1 MKKGVDFGGWCLY
14 AISTM
19 NDAKVASVYRQILNA
34 SSFYSVDNDEFVNID
49 FSDITGRADNQVLDI
64 EWQDEVGEDHSVKIN
79 EAGLNAANVIN
90 NTLWLIDTEG
100 DVFRLLL
107 FLLQRVNIKVEWD
120 ASQDVP
126 LKEDEI
132 GA

>member
-1 MKKGVDFGGWCLY
+1 MTL
-14 AISTM
+14 TQM

-34 SSFYSVDNDEFVNID
+34 SSFYSVDNDEFVNIGFGD
-49 FSDITGRADNQVLDI
+49 ASGADNQVLYI
-64 EWQDEVGEDHSVKIN
+64 EWQDEVGKDHSVKID

-90 NTLWLIDTEG
+90 DTLWLIDTEG
-100 DVFRLLL
+100 DVFRLRL

>member
-1 MKKGVDFGGWCLY
+1 MTL
-14 AISTM
+14 TQM

-49 FSDITGRADNQVLDI
+49 FSDITGVADNQVLYI
-64 EWQDEVGEDHSVKIN
+64 EWQDEVGKDHSVKIN

-90 NTLWLIDTEG
+90 DTLWLIDTEG
-100 DVFRLLL
+100 DVFRLRL